1 MTSVAQKIISEGE
14 FYSPI
19 PQGPYC
25 WLIKR
30 VTDGAAVL
38 WTYLLLQP
46 PGFNHYPTTIASQ
59 LNTTVRT
66 IQRRLNELLKCGALL
81 KVTKKERGKFDVY
94 YYRALPIPKDYRI
107 EKEKDAPPPPLP
119 TPPEPLPESPNIT
132 QTNRANSLDKS
143 CKQIDQKITQTTN
156 VSRLTRLSKKYSNNT
171 YQSHTHSHSNRAA
184 QNLSNGNG
192 YGNSQT
198 INYRKYFDQ
207 LINKYP
213 AHKVPWHDPGYMD
226 VCFKLFKHVMGRE
239 SEIYIEM
246 ATELCITDIEF
257 RLQHCYHWLDHNDI
271 PHLWAYLKH
280 ERWKLPVEFTRAQQ
294 DANREQYAGLG
305 VPNYRNAPKRPQ
317 IAPVAGRIGG
327 EFL

>member
-1 MTSVAQKIISEGE
+1 MTSTAQKIINEGE

-46 PGFNHYPTTIASQ
+46 PGFNNYPTTIASQ

-132 QTNRANSLDKS
+132 QTNRANSVDKS

-156 VSRLTRLSKKYSNNT
+156 VSHLTRLILSQPNNS
-171 YQSHTHSHSNRAA
+171 YHSHTHSHSIRTA

-192 YGNSQT
+192 NGKLNGT
-198 INYRKYFDQ
+198 NYRKYFD
-207 LINKYP
+207 LLCRNYP
-213 AHKVPWHDPGYMD
+213 SHKVPYHDPRYMD
-226 VCFKLFKHVMGRE
+226 VCYKLFKHVMGRE
-239 SEIYIEM
+239 SEAYVES
-246 ATELCITDIEF
+246 ATELCITDIQF
-257 RLQHCYHWLDHNDI
+257 RLTHCYHWAASEDI
-271 PHLWAYLKH
+271 PTLWAYLKH

-294 DANREQYAGLG
+294 EANRARYAAMGA
-305 VPNYRNAPKRPQ
+305 PSHQNASASHQR
-317 IAPVAGRIGG
+317 APVAGRIGG
-327 EFL
+327 IAR